1 MNSKKPNL
9 ILLSNVYDLNYV
21 NLRCETVPPCLSS
34 PKRRDLF
41 QSLHL
46 ATNRNLLILSSPP
59 KSLTRR
65 LPKWLPVVST
75 SFAGF
80 SQLFCSNLDAPKIRI
95 PCSWFFYALHALRH
109 VRRGDVLLIDNFE
122 LIYVIAAWLCRVVYG
137 SLILLDYEDGKHFTD
152 HGWSRCLSAPAEFL
166 GKPLIQ
172 GAILAH
178 PSLGNRLSP
187 RIPKVLVPGFY
198 IPPQD
203 KQTSI
208 TTTADTRFIY
218 AGSLDGPRGVDLLL
232 DTIPLLPETGWRLDI
247 TGSGFLESRVRLI
260 ATHPNFKRRVVFHSV
275 LDAQAHSCLLAES
288 NVGLN
293 LQRSSNSI
301 SQVTFPSKLF
311 SYLSAGL
318 IVISTRASEVE
329 AILEKACLYLPQET
343 PEALAALM
351 GSLIPNK
358 ARVGGLLELERF
370 TISSTSNRLRS
381 FFQQVVPSFL

>member
-1 MNSKKPNL
+1 MKSKKPRL
-9 ILLSNVYDLNYV
+9 ILLSNVYDINYV
-21 NLRCETVPPCLSS
+21 NLRGETVPPCLSS

-46 ATNRNLLILSSPP
+46 ATTRDLLILSSPP

-65 LPKWLPVVST
+65 SPKWLTAVSA

-80 SQLFCSNLDAPKIRI
+80 SQLFCSNFDAPKFRI

-109 VRRGDVLLIDNFE
+109 VRRGDVLMIDNFE

-137 SLILLDYEDGKHFTD
+137 SSVLLDYEDGKHFTD

-178 PSLGNRLSP
+178 PSLGDRLSP
-187 RIPKVLVPGFY
+187 KVPKVLVPGFY

-203 KQTSI
+203 KQVHI
-208 TTTADTRFIY
+208 APTADVRFVY
-218 AGSLDGPRGVDLLL
+218 AGSLDAPRGVDLLL
-232 DTIPLLPETGWRLDI
+232 DTIPLLPKLGWRLDI
-247 TGSGFLESRVRLI
+247 TGSGSLESRVRLI
-260 ATHPNFKRRVVFHSV
+260 ATHPNFSRKVVFHSV
-275 LDAQAHSCLLAES
+275 LDANAHSCLLAES
-288 NVGLN
+288 RVGLN
-293 LQRSSNSI
+293 LQRSDNPI

-311 SYLSAGL
+311 SYFSAGL
-318 IVISTRASEVE
+318 TVISTRASEVE
-329 AILEKACLYLPQET
+329 AILAKACLYLTQET

-351 GSLIPNK
+351 SSLIPNK
-358 ARVGGLLELERF
+358 ARVGELPELERF

-381 FFQQVVPSFL
+381 FFQRVVPSFL